1 MPHSNAASPVIKN
14 AWLTVTA
21 AAATATSSALS
32 LPIADTYAIWVIVSA
47 ATGTTP
53 TCDIVLQTS
62 YDGGTTYVDLPLR
75 YTQKTAAASEVLV
88 FKNGLGN
95 NEVALGQVVADTGGQ
110 VAKNCVFDWRY
121 IKVKYTIGGT
131 NPSFTFT
138 MQVLGTPSNWNTGS

>member
-1 MPHSNAASPVIKN
+1 MPYGLQKPWGKA

-21 AAATATSSALS
+21 AAATASSSNLT
-32 LPIADTYAIWVIVSA
+32 LPIGDCYALTVAVTA

-62 YDGGTTYVDLPLR
+62 WDNGTTYRDLPLR
-75 YTQKTAAASEVLV
+75 YTQKTAAATEMIV
-88 FKNGLGN
+88 FKLGLGN

-110 VAKNCVFDWRY
+110 LAKNCVFNPDY
-121 IKVKYTIGGT
+121 LKVKYTIGGT

-138 MQVLGTPSNWNTGS
+138 VDAAALPSNWNSGT